1 MNRIQSLF
9 QDLRYAGRHPWI
21 KAGLASFALLL
32 MGVVVSIGYG
42 WPAYRERQAL
52 IGQIDTQRRAAVD
65 ALHTADVM
73 RVYHAAKVAAG
84 ALEQKLNAA
93 SGQADMVKSLERIAT
108 KHHVRIVSQ
117 AYEEG
122 KIKNEYSPLY
132 LDISLQANYAS
143 LREFLADIHTLPVW
157 VEVQEMNLERSREH
171 PGLIK
176 ASLRLLTYRKA
187 TNRRLALAP

>member
-1 MNRIQSLF
+1 MNRIQPLL
-9 QDLRYAGRHPWI
+9 QDLRYAARHPWI
-21 KAGLASFALLL
+21 RAGLASLALLL
-32 MGVVVSIGYG
+32 LGLAVGVGYG

-52 IGQIDTQRRAAVD
+52 IGQIETQRRAAVE
-65 ALHTADVM
+65 ALHTADVA
-73 RVYHAAKVAAG
+73 RVYRIAKLATG

-93 SGQADMVKSLERIAT
+93 TGQADMVKHLERLAVQRR
-108 KHHVRIVSQ
+108 VRIVSQ

-122 KIKNEYSPLY
+122 KTKSEYAPLY
-132 LDISLQANYAS
+132 LDIGLQANYAS
-143 LREFLADIHTLPVW
+143 LREFLADIHTLPAW

-187 TNRRLALAP
+187 ANRRLALAP